1 MAGIVW
7 DDAPKQ
13 GGVVWDEEPKNPPV
27 SDSPKKAEAPSGIV
41 RGMRDPLDGS
51 AQLLTH
57 LLPDSV
63 VQAGNQLNNWLA
75 DKTGLVAKLPENGI
89 DGLIRKQ
96 EADYQAQRTAAG
108 ETGSDV
114 GRIAGNL
121 AATIIPGA
129 GATRLAQSANL
140 GRVAQAAASGGL
152 VSALNPVVDGDS
164 FALEKA
170 KQAGIGAVTGAV
182 VQKAIGGMSRLIS
195 PNAARNPDV
204 QTLIN
209 ENVRITPMQA
219 AGGWAKTLEE
229 KARSLPILGDAITA
243 AHRRGANDLNMAVL
257 RRGID
262 RLNEA
267 GAAGNVTRAGS
278 QGLQELRTAA
288 GNAYDNL
295 LPRMMADTTEAQFAG
310 NMANL
315 RQLVSALPANEARYF
330 DDILTRELTQRQAP
344 NGIISGENL
353 RAAQAALRDRAAT
366 FIRSPDAYQREL
378 GTALRQA
385 DQELRALIERSN
397 PQMARELSLINEA
410 YRVMKTAQR
419 AGSSVAA
426 EDGVFTPAQLHN
438 AVKAM
443 DRTKDKRA
451 FAEGSAYLQDLSGA
465 GKRVLASQYP
475 DSGTAG
481 RLFLGGGALASGVA
495 NPAIPIGL
503 AGASAAYVPVIQRL
517 LTGAIASRPQLANA
531 VGQQIQNASPYLAAP
546 GSILGQAFLE

>member
-1 MAGIVW
+1 MADIVW
-7 DDAPKQ
+7 DDAPKT
-13 GGVVWDEEPKNPPV
+13 GGIVWDEAPQKIDTETQKN
-27 SDSPKKAEAPSGIV
+27 AESPSGFM

-57 LLPDSV
+57 IIPDSV
-63 VQAGNQLNNWLA
+63 VEVGNKVNNWLA
-75 DKTGLVAKLPENGI
+75 DKTGLVAKLPEGGI
-89 DGLIRKQ
+89 DGLIRQQ
-96 EADYQAQRTAAG
+96 EADYQAQRAAAG
-108 ETGSDV
+108 ESGTDG

-121 AATIIPGA
+121 AATILPGA
-129 GATRLAQSANL
+129 GATRLAQAANL
-140 GRVAQAAASGGL
+140 GRVAQAAVSGGL
-152 VSALNPVVDGDS
+152 VSALNPVVEGDS

-170 KQAGIGAVTGAV
+170 KQAGIGAVTGAG
-182 VQKAIGGMSRLIS
+182 VQKAIGGLSRLIS
-195 PNAARNPDV
+195 PSAARNPDV

-243 AHRRGANDLNMAVL
+243 SHRRGANDLNMAVL

-262 RLNEA
+262 RLHQA
-267 GAAGNVTRAGS
+267 GAAGDVTRAGS
-278 QGLQELRTAA
+278 QGVQELRTAA
-288 GNAYDNL
+288 GTAYDNL
-295 LPRMMADTTEAQFAG
+295 LPRMMADTAEPQFAA

-315 RQLVSALPANEARYF
+315 RSLVNSLPANEARYF
-330 DDILTRELTQRQAP
+330 DDILAREVTQRQAP
-344 NGIISGENL
+344 NGMLSGENL
-353 RAAQAALRDRAAT
+353 RAAQAALRDKAAS
-366 FIRSPDAYQREL
+366 FIKSPDAYQREL
-378 GTALRQA
+378 GTALKQA

-397 PQMARELSLINEA
+397 PQMSRELSLINEA

-451 FAEGSAYLQDLSGA
+451 FAEGTAYLQDLSGA

-495 NPAIPIGL
+495 NPAIPVGL
-503 AGASAAYVPVIQRL
+503 AGASAAYIPIIQRL
-517 LTGAIASRPQLANA
+517 LTGAVASRPQLANS

-546 GSILGQAFLE
+546 GSVLGQAFLE